1 VVLDISTKPLIALVW
16 IGTLMVMAGIGTAI
30 GLRRRDIASIPAE
43 G

>member
-16 IGTLMVMAGIGTAI
+16 IGTLMVMAGIGMAVA
-30 GLRRRDIASIPAE
+30 LRRRDVASIPVE